1 MSELQIEMQQRVEML
16 QRALNHKKEARKKTE
31 KILGDNAIDPF
42 LTSEKPKKSKELLE
56 NLLGKKTASL
66 LSVFDNIV
74 DAHII
79 WDLKGNVFKLNDAA
93 VEFFGYDLEK
103 ENLTIKKLVYEKD
116 WKLAMQSFIKLKKE
130 GSKKNIKLRFL
141 TKANEIIWVQI
152 NENLIYGKH
161 NNPIAA
167 QSIIKNIT
175 KQKFAEI
182 DLKKSKEK
190 QLILEKAQIEEQK
203 KFQLIVDN
211 ASVIISES
219 DYKGDFTYVNPVAV
233 RILGYSLEEMRKINF
248 LDLVEQSHKDR
259 VQAFYKNQLTQKIQD
274 SYIELPA
281 LTKEGKEIWFG
292 QNVNFIFNSEG
303 RVEKIITVGREIT
316 SEIIKNDLILQQKR
330 ELDIIVDN
338 STFGIALIEQNKIM
352 KCNRAFHELLG
363 YSQNEML
370 KLTIDDI
377 SHPQDIK
384 ESKRL
389 VTDMDSGKI
398 KKFTI
403 KKKFIQKKG
412 TTIWTSTTVND
423 VRIVKDNIKYQLI
436 FVEDITKEIE
446 KDLKGQVIN
455 DIAKAIL
462 GKVNTY
468 DIAWEIV
475 NIISDYLD
483 TNDCVIYILNNE
495 TNNLDQVAAYG
506 NKVKQGQIIDI
517 LSLPIGTGIVG
528 DVARTGKA
536 EIIKDTTKDKRY
548 IVDDN
553 QRLSEISVPIISKG
567 KVIGVIDSEH
577 QMKNYFKPEHL
588 ETLSNI
594 ARIVSMQLD
603 NAISYDLK
611 QKAEEKNTLLL
622 QALENSN
629 AELQQYAHV
638 VSHDL
643 KSPLRSI
650 NALVSWLKE
659 DNYNKFDDNSIN
671 NFDLIESTLENMEQ
685 LICDVLDYSSVVS
698 ENTNNKLIDLNQIV
712 NSIISDFQTSSKVSI
727 KVLNDLPI
735 LKGDKTRFKQL
746 FQNLISNAVKFNDK
760 EKGIVLI
767 DYSNN
772 KTHHKF
778 SIKDNGMGIEKKH
791 FDRIFEIF
799 QSLHLNKNSSGI
811 GLSIVKKIV
820 DFYKGDIWLESEIG
834 IGTTFHFT
842 LKK

>member
-1 MSELQIEMQQRVEML
+1 MSELQIEIQQRVEML
-16 QRALNHKKEARKKTE
+16 QRDLNHKKETRKKAKKNLKENT
-31 KILGDNAIDPF
+31 IDPF
-42 LTSEKPKKSKELLE
+42 LTSENLEKENELLE
-56 NLLGKKTASL
+56 NFLGKKTASL

-74 DAHII
+74 DAHVI
-79 WDLKGNVFKLNDAA
+79 WGLKGNVYKLNDAA
-93 VEFFGYDLEK
+93 VELFGYDLEK
-103 ENLTIKKLVYEKD
+103 ENLTIKNLIYEKD
-116 WKLAMQSFIKLKKE
+116 WELGMQSFINLKKE
-130 GSKKNIKLRFL
+130 GSVKNIKLRFL
-141 TKANEIIWVQI
+141 TKSHEIIWVHI
-152 NENLIYGKH
+152 NESLIYDKQ
-161 NNPIAA
+161 NNPIAV
-167 QSIIKNIT
+167 QSIIR
-175 KQKFAEI
+175 
-182 DLKKSKEK
+182 D
-190 QLILEKAQIEEQK
+190 
-203 KFQLIVDN
+203 
-211 ASVIISES
+211 
-219 DYKGDFTYVNPVAV
+219 
-233 RILGYSLEEMRKINF
+233 
-248 LDLVEQSHKDR
+248 
-259 VQAFYKNQLTQKIQD
+259 
-274 SYIELPA
+274 
-281 LTKEGKEIWFG
+281 
-292 QNVNFIFNSEG
+292 
-303 RVEKIITVGREIT
+303 IT
-316 SEIIKNDLILQQKR
+316 SEIRQTELIQQQKK

-363 YSQNEML
+363 YSENEML

-377 SHPQDIK
+377 SYPEDIK

-398 KKFTI
+398 NKFTI

-412 TTIWTSTTVND
+412 TTVWTRTTINA
-423 VRIVKDNIKYQLI
+423 VRNIRGNIKYQLI

-455 DIAKAIL
+455 NIAKAIL

-475 NIISDYLD
+475 NIIADYLE
-483 TNDCVIYILNNE
+483 TNDCVIYIHNSE

-506 NKVKQGQIIDI
+506 DKVKEGLIIGK

-577 QMKNYFKPEHL
+577 QMNNYFKPEHL

-622 QALENSN
+622 QALEISN

-650 NALVSWLKE
+650 NALVNWLKE
-659 DNYNKFDDNSIN
+659 DNYDKFDDNSIN

-698 ENTNNKLIDLNQIV
+698 ENTNDKLIDLNQIV
-712 NSIISDFQTSSKVSI
+712 NSIILDFQSSSKVSI
-727 KVLNDLPI
+727 RVLNDLPI
-735 LKGDKTRFKQL
+735 LKGEKTRFKQL
-746 FQNLISNAVKFNDK
+746 FQNLISNAVKFNNK

-778 SIKDNGMGIEKKH
+778 SVSDNGMGIEKKH

-799 QSLHLNKNSSGI
+799 QSLHVNKNSSGI
-811 GLSIVKKIV
+811 GLSIVKKII

-834 IGTTFHFT
+834 IGTTFYFT